1 VGREKLSPWA
11 EAGWAKPLMGNRSGG
26 NDRDWQQALSAV
38 GLALAIPWLIGIPA
52 YLGWYIDKK
61 YGTWPIWFI
70 VLLTL
75 GLIGTG
81 LDIYKLL
88 KRFGQLD

>member
-1 VGREKLSPWA
+1 MHSGTIVFGSE
-11 EAGWAKPLMGNRSGG
+11 LMGQGK

-38 GLALAIPWLIGIPA
+38 GLALAIPWLIGLPA

-61 YGTWPIWFI
+61 YGTWPLWFI
-70 VLLTL
+70 ILLAL

-81 LDIYKLL
+81 LDIYKLM
-88 KRFGQLD
+88 KQFGQLD